1 MSEHDE
7 QATFFTMAG
16 YLQEK
21 YPQLCWMHAIPN
33 GGARNVVVAR
43 KMKCEGVVRGIAD
56 VFLPYPRNGYHGLYI
71 EFKYGKNRLTSE
83 QREFLDYA
91 NINGYKTGVAY
102 SAEAGIEILRAYLGD
117 DLSEAVEVV
126 RKALEKK

>member
-1 MSEHDE
+1 MTDVS
-7 QATFFTMAG
+7 
-16 YLQEK
+16 K
-21 YPQLCWMHAIPN
+21 AIYS
-33 GGARNVVVAR
+33 GDW
-43 KMKCEGVVRGIAD
+43 E
-56 VFLPYPRNGYHGLYI
+56 LYPRDGYHGLYI

-117 DLSEAVEVV
+117 V
-126 RKALEKK
+126 